1 MNVTLKQFNGIQFPL
16 GPFSKSFEKF
26 YFCQRKN
33 KYLFYY
39 SPETSLLLE
48 VVVDG
53 AVMIFKK
60 KYVVVQSLNCV

>member
-1 MNVTLKQFNGIQFPL
+1 MSLGFFFRFFLNVSNLHLSPSIRT
-16 GPFSKSFEKF
+16 
-26 YFCQRKN
+26 

-48 VVVDG
+48 VVVDDV
-53 AVMIFKK
+53 VMILFK

>member
-1 MNVTLKQFNGIQFPL
+1 MLLGFFFQFFLNVSNLHLSPSIR
-16 GPFSKSFEKF
+16 S
-26 YFCQRKN
+26 

-53 AVMIFKK
+53 AVMIFLK
-60 KYVVVQSLNCV
+60 KYFVVVQSLNCV

>member
-33 KYLFYY
+33 KYLFYPTIIVN
-39 SPETSLLLE
+39 SVTSLRIKVTLDQL
-48 VVVDG
+48 VG
-53 AVMIFKK
+53 R
-60 KYVVVQSLNCV
+60 